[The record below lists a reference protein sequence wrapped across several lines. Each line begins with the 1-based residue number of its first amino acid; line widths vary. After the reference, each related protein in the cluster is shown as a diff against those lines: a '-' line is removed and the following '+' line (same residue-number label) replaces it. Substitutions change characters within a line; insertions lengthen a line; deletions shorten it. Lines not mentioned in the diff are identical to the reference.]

1 MTRNWESKP
10 PPKKK
15 KNNTRQ
21 SSLPAKKPFRPLDGN
36 SSGHK
41 TQAPLGKTLGFPEV
55 HNFNLT
61 PCLPP
66 GCKGAGPQ
74 GSKGAALAPKWPKPK
89 PKWLL
94 SHSLSLTRLE
104 GEPPQGTPAGTSS
117 TGLGGQFWPPG
128 RMGLVWAAAGV
139 GHLHPRSQVHWY
151 VRVGSLSSSTR
162 SKGEP
167 TSDNSPSRARAR
179 PACLSSV

>member
-1 MTRNWESKP
+1 M
-10 PPKKK
+10 
-15 KNNTRQ
+15 
-21 SSLPAKKPFRPLDGN
+21 
-36 SSGHK
+36 
-41 TQAPLGKTLGFPEV
+41 

-167 TSDNSPSRARAR
+167 TSDNSPSRAGS
-179 PACLSSV
+179 PCLSQLCVKAVDDEGSCIATVEPPPRSSVIPRWPHHSKADAGTVLQALDVW